1 MATAD
6 VNVTDNV
13 TDVAKFMTI
22 DVKLR
27 GLKQFQFRM
36 GIVLLL
42 FHLAS
47 WVSPVQIIIN
57 PED

>member
-6 VNVTDNV
+6 VNV